1 MIKIRHVFQYIK
13 GIFFFVCFGM
23 NHPNAQLIANIAERG
38 LYAAA
43 TAGGAYLAHQTTGP
57 LGGFTETYEN
67 GALTITLRMAFC
79 NAFGIGCSD

>member
-1 MIKIRHVFQYIK
+1 M
-13 GIFFFVCFGM
+13 M

-57 LGGFTETYEN
+57 LGGFTK
-67 GALTITLRMAFC
+67 RMKMEPANDNAQDGFLC
-79 NAFGIGCSD
+79 NSLGIGCSSGARAYWWWFIWCC